1 MAMNMDAL
9 LKIRAQ
15 VDGANKIVELNR
27 GLTSVGTTAKG
38 VTGAMRGLTGAS
50 AGLSGALG
58 ALAPLLSVAGLVGL
72 AKGSLDAGDKMYDL
86 AQRTGVSVE
95 ALARFR
101 KAAATSGTDID
112 AVSKALVK
120 LSKGMVDAAAG
131 SKQQMGAFKALG
143 INIKDS
149 SGQMKSADSV
159 MLEIAN
165 RFKAMPDGVAKTALS
180 LKLFGKAGAE
190 MIPMLNMG
198 GDAIDKLSVKMTT
211 AFAEKA
217 DAYSDKLAM
226 LSGKVGAL
234 GADLLIALL
243 PALDAVT
250 DAVTAGVGA
259 FNSLPGPVKGLAVAG
274 AGLAIA
280 WGPITGLVSAA
291 SKVFMAGAA
300 AVGTLRVQLA
310 LAAMQ
315 EIPALSAAI
324 MLIPGW
330 GWALAGVAALTAL
343 GVALYQNSSDFRNWS
358 NNIGT
363 VVVSDFSS
371 AMKAISDNSKSAFDQ
386 ILKSMKGFNQ
396 ASVGVANGV
405 GGAFGRMFGSIAGQA
420 RAAFANISSTIAKWW
435 NSLPAPVR
443 GAMQKAGSFAGA
455 AAQIATIGPFA
466 TYANRANTRA
476 MQTKPKPEQRKKSG
490 TDNGGSGYYSPDLGA
505 LSGGSGRGSEA
516 ASNKAAAD
524 AKRLAEERAKQLL
537 ASQKQLAISQAE
549 LTINQASS
557 AMEKAAAEYALQKL
571 RIEQDFTSKL
581 KESKSVEE
589 KSNLEAIK
597 RNELEK
603 ARLSYLEQQTR
614 ELLRQAGID
623 NPDFGKKP
631 TGIDWKDATKYEPKG
646 EGMAKLDEAYTKIK
660 ERLQE
665 MADPANQI
673 IGAANAI
680 GDAFA
685 NSFEGMISGAMT
697 AKQALASFFK
707 DLASYFTK
715 MATQMIADALRMAAI
730 KILTNILSSVIGGFT
745 GGGGTDLGKNF
756 NSAGAGD
763 TGIGWG
769 AALNFKRNA
778 LGNAYAANGI
788 VPFAAGGI
796 VNRPTFF
803 KFAQG
808 GTMQNGLMGEAG
820 PEGIL
825 PLKRGRDGKLGVI
838 SSGGGGTTNITIAVD
853 ASGTKAEGDQAR
865 SGALARDLAA
875 VVDQR
880 LVYHKRPGGIL
891 A

>member
-9 LKIRAQ
+9 LRIKADVQ
-15 VDGANKIVELNR
+15 GANQIVALNR
-27 GLTSVGTTAKG
+27 GLQSVEGTAKG
-38 VTGAMRGLTGAS
+38 VTGAMRGLTGA
-50 AGLSGALG
+50 AGGLSGALG

-95 ALARFR
+95 ALARFK

-120 LSKGMVDAAAG
+120 LSKGMLDAAAG
-131 SKQQMGAFKALG
+131 SKQQAVAFKALG

-198 GDAIDKLSVKMTT
+198 SDAIEKLSVKMTT

-234 GADLLIALL
+234 GADLLIMLL
-243 PALDAVT
+243 PALDKIT
-250 DAVTAGVGA
+250 DAVTGAITA
-259 FNSLPGPVKGLAVAG
+259 FNNLPEPVKNFAVAG
-274 AGLAIA
+274 AAVAIA
-280 WGPITGLVSAA
+280 WGPATSLIRGAIGIFALFSTSATA
-291 SKVFMAGAA
+291 AGAA
-300 AVGTLRVQLA
+300 AAG
-310 LAAMQ
+310 AA
-315 EIPALSAAI
+315 PR
-324 MLIPGW
+324 
-330 GWALAGVAALTAL
+330 VAALKAAMGGLLRFGLVTLAIDVVINGMSKLVELQARL
-343 GVALYQNSSDFRNWS
+343 GKITGRSTNDYFGDL
-358 NNIGT
+358 GG
-363 VVVSDFSS
+363 
-371 AMKAISDNSKSAFDQ
+371 KSASREKLTSELAKVRAQQKAFE
-386 ILKSMKGFNQ
+386 KE
-396 ASVGVANGV
+396 ARSVR
-405 GGAFGRMFGSIAGQA
+405 FPLLTGQDEAA
-420 RAAFANISSTIAKWW
+420 RAGLLVAKTREAKLLSQISRARLASQISA
-435 NSLPAPVR
+435 
-443 GAMQKAGSFAGA
+443 AGGGFSPDLDALKTA
-455 AAQIATIGPFA
+455 
-466 TYANRANTRA
+466 
-476 MQTKPKPEQRKKSG
+476 SG
-490 TDNGGSGYYSPDLGA
+490 GGGGSG
-505 LSGGSGRGSEA
+505 A

-537 ASQKQLAISQAE
+537 DSQKRLAISQAE

-581 KESKSVEE
+581 KESKSIEE

-603 ARLSYLEQQTR
+603 ARLGYLEQQTR

-631 TGIDWKDATKYEPKG
+631 SSIDPKDTYGYMPSPSTGLQG
-646 EGMAKLDEAYTKIK
+646 EGMAKIDEAYTKIK

-715 MATQMIADALRMAAI
+715 MATQMIADAVRMMAI
-730 KILTNILSSVIGGFT
+730 KLLTNLLSSVIGGFT
-745 GGGGTDLGKNF
+745 GGGGMDLGKNF

-778 LGNAYAANGI
+778 NGNAYAANGI

-808 GTMQNGLMGEAG
+808 GTMQNGVMGEAG

-853 ASGTKAEGDQAR
+853 AKGTKAEGDQGK